1 MAKDEARKL
10 STVQEI
16 MIGSTDYLRR
26 IIAIAGGREGGQ
38 GGVAMSYLCPHYD
51 SFPSGGARS
60 AEKKYD
66 RKQPN
71 RLFSGANRRKC

>member
-1 MAKDEARKL
+1 
-10 STVQEI
+10 
-16 MIGSTDYLRR
+16 
-26 IIAIAGGREGGQ
+26 
-38 GGVAMSYLCPHYD
+38 MSYLCPHYD

-71 RLFSGANRRKC
+71 RLFSGANRRKCYQAKVFKAHAVTPGS